1 MFVANDILIIRLSL
15 PRGFFLH
22 PFLKE
27 VFGLIFLDRCASLIN
42 ELTSPNSGLKPILF
56 LVLTKFQLSVVKLFN
71 IISTLFGCFAEE

>member
-1 MFVANDILIIRLSL
+1 
-15 PRGFFLH
+15 
-22 PFLKE
+22 
-27 VFGLIFLDRCASLIN
+27 LIN